1 MEDPSILQFF
11 RPQGLF
17 PAVVV
22 LGVAWFLA
30 RLTEG
35 AFERAGTRFT
45 EYRLTL
51 NQTKAI
57 IRLVLWLGGMAAAI
71 SLVFQLSDEALLA
84 LGGFVL
90 RALFLD
96 GLRRRGV
103 FRHHRLERG
112 ELFAAELAGGVAIGR
127 ARRCLFCNFCLFVC
141 FLVRWCFVVGACVL

>member
-71 SLVFQLSDEALLA
+71 SLNTEYASA
-84 LGGFVL
+84 
-90 RALFLD
+90 
-96 GLRRRGV
+96 
-103 FRHHRLERG
+103 
-112 ELFAAELAGGVAIGR
+112 
-127 ARRCLFCNFCLFVC
+127 
-141 FLVRWCFVVGACVL
+141 